1 MDWGVSAISIE
12 DGDWCDNG
20 IQENEINELASAV
33 SCGKQSAISGFK
45 SKAFMMKSIGN
56 NAPNNIQKSIHTNKA
71 LNLEYIL
78 CSWTDLFLNKRV
90 SVHFRVESGINA
102 HKSYLTR
109 VSTSGYELVVEREMS
124 EDSLDSVSS
133 LLIEFVPDGNNVN
146 VDDDLEKIVQNNSLI
161 RVHTKLLAYNETVE
175 SITRR
180 N

>member
-45 SKAFMMKSIGN
+45 SKAFMIKSIGN

-78 CSWTDLFLNKRV
+78 
-90 SVHFRVESGINA
+90 
-102 HKSYLTR
+102 
-109 VSTSGYELVVEREMS
+109 
-124 EDSLDSVSS
+124 
-133 LLIEFVPDGNNVN
+133 
-146 VDDDLEKIVQNNSLI
+146 
-161 RVHTKLLAYNETVE
+161 
-175 SITRR
+175 
-180 N
+180 